1 MNPIFL
7 PVHDAQEIGL
17 PRENVENLRRRVTV
31 QRDAFSGR
39 QALLANGKG
48 VATIFAF
55 NLPGYVRAG
64 DVEAF
69 APSGANFTYT
79 FRRRDA
85 L

>member
-7 PVHDAQEIGL
+7 PLHDAQEIGL

-48 VATIFAF
+48 VATVFAF
-55 NLPGYVRAG
+55 NLPGYVRA
-64 DVEAF
+64 DYFETF
-69 APSGANFTYT
+69 ALSGANFTYT
-79 FRRRDA
+79 FRRRDV